1 MLESGDTGFD
11 KEIEYESNVSQQ
23 PIKNAGAVGVSGYSD
38 KNSVDDQI
46 QRHIAQNSDARR
58 SRWQLQHELMMR
70 IGTKS

>member
-38 KNSVDDQI
+38 KNSVDD
-46 QRHIAQNSDARR
+46 
-58 SRWQLQHELMMR
+58 
-70 IGTKS
+70 